1 MRSSIRSGV
10 LLSFLLL
17 SLVGLA
23 WLAPAGDRANTP
35 DLQVYPWVYLRHGR
49 PLAPGEPV
57 VSVMIVGDVMPGRGV
72 SAEPDP
78 WSDVAG
84 WLGAADLTLGNLEAA
99 LVDGGAPRRAP
110 TGEAQPIL
118 LSAAPDAAGSLR
130 QAGFDILSL
139 ANNHSLDYGVVGLK
153 ETVSHLQQVGLEI
166 VGLTT
171 EDGAIAPLDQQ
182 VNGVRLAFLAFNA
195 IPDPHPHE
203 TCLSAGACGPQ
214 PVRWE
219 PAAAAAAITA
229 AKIQADAVIVSVHW
243 GFEYEP
249 RPDPSQEKA
258 ARVMLEAGAD
268 LIVGHHPH
276 VVQAIAVSDA
286 QVAAYSLGNFVFDQ
300 RVDGTRQ
307 GLALRAF
314 FDADGLRAVQ
324 ALPTTAGSRPRL
336 LGQSEG
342 AALLE
347 QVLPRP
353 QPVGFACN
361 NSGCSMAEV
370 PQSERGGL
378 FFAGQIDLTGD
389 GLPETVRREGERI
402 TIYENGSAVWRSP
415 PAWRVVD
422 VALGDPND
430 DGRYEIML
438 AIWRR
443 DEAGHE
449 RSQPYI
455 VGHRGGDY
463 TLLWGGRPV
472 VDPIQELA
480 VGDVNGDGQEELVVI
495 AELADGSAQVV
506 SVWRWAGWTF
516 SQVWLSQP
524 GRYRD
529 LILVEGNQTLI
540 SVIPAA
546 GEPNDLTSTSS
557 KSNSCSVSAN
567 WKDRPTLSTKY
578 SLVRRSSMAVF
589 LGE

>member
-1 MRSSIRSGV
+1 M
-10 LLSFLLL
+10 
-17 SLVGLA
+17 
-23 WLAPAGDRANTP
+23 
-35 DLQVYPWVYLRHGR
+35 
-49 PLAPGEPV
+49 
-57 VSVMIVGDVMPGRGV
+57 
-72 SAEPDP
+72 
-78 WSDVAG
+78 
-84 WLGAADLTLGNLEAA
+84 
-99 LVDGGAPRRAP
+99 
-110 TGEAQPIL
+110 
-118 LSAAPDAAGSLR
+118 
-130 QAGFDILSL
+130 
-139 ANNHSLDYGVVGLK
+139 
-153 ETVSHLQQVGLEI
+153 
-166 VGLTT
+166 
-171 EDGAIAPLDQQ
+171 
-182 VNGVRLAFLAFNA
+182 
-195 IPDPHPHE
+195 
-203 TCLSAGACGPQ
+203 
-214 PVRWE
+214 
-219 PAAAAAAITA
+219 
-229 AKIQADAVIVSVHW
+229 
-243 GFEYEP
+243 
-249 RPDPSQEKA
+249 
-258 ARVMLEAGAD
+258 
-268 LIVGHHPH
+268 GH
-276 VVQAIAVSDA
+276 
-286 QVAAYSLGNFVFDQ
+286 
-300 RVDGTRQ
+300 
-307 GLALRAF
+307 
-314 FDADGLRAVQ
+314 
-324 ALPTTAGSRPRL
+324 
-336 LGQSEG
+336 
-342 AALLE
+342 
-347 QVLPRP
+347 
-353 QPVGFACN
+353 
-361 NSGCSMAEV
+361 
-370 PQSERGGL
+370 L

>member
-1 MRSSIRSGV
+1 MRFSIRPGV

-23 WLAPAGDRANTP
+23 WLTPADDGARTP

-49 PLAPGEPV
+49 PLAADEPV
-57 VSVMIVGDVMPGRGV
+57 VDVMIVGDVMPGRGV
-72 SAEPDP
+72 AAEPDP
-78 WSDVAG
+78 WRDVAG
-84 WLGAADLTLGNLEAA
+84 WLGAADLTIGNLEATLA
-99 LVDGGAPRRAP
+99 DGGTPRQAPA
-110 TGEAQPIL
+110 GEAQPIL
-118 LSAAPDAAGSLR
+118 LSAAPEAAESLR

-139 ANNHSLDYGVVGLK
+139 ANNHSLDYGIVGLK
-153 ETVSHLQQVGLEI
+153 EAASHLQQAGLAI

-171 EDGAIAPLDQQ
+171 ENGAITPLNQE

-195 IPDPHPHE
+195 IPDPHPLE
-203 TCLSAGACGPQ
+203 TCLSAVGCGPQ
-214 PVRWE
+214 PVRWD
-219 PAAAAAAITA
+219 PAAAADAIKA
-229 AKIQADAVIVSVHW
+229 VKLWADAVIVSVHW
-243 GFEYEP
+243 GFEHEP

-276 VVQAIAVSDA
+276 VIQAIDVSGA
-286 QVAAYSLGNFVFDQ
+286 QVTAYSLGNFVFDQ
-300 RVDGTRQ
+300 SVEGARQ

-324 ALPTTAGSRPRL
+324 ALPTAAGSRPHL
-336 LGQSEG
+336 LDPSEG
-342 AALLE
+342 APLLE
-347 QVLPRP
+347 QVLPPPR
-353 QPVGFACN
+353 PVGFACDDA
-361 NSGCSMAEV
+361 GCTMAEV
-370 PQSERGGL
+370 PQSERRGL

-415 PAWRVVD
+415 PAWQVVD

-472 VDPIQELA
+472 VDPIQELT

-524 GRYRD
+524 GVYRD

-540 SVIPAA
+540 SVVPAA
-546 GEPNDLTSTSS
+546 
-557 KSNSCSVSAN
+557 
-567 WKDRPTLSTKY
+567 DR
-578 SLVRRSSMAVF
+578 R
-589 LGE
+589 